1 MTRHV
6 SYWGRYGLAAFFG
19 LALLVTHVWI
29 RHRVVSVGYALSD
42 TRQLV
47 RTLQEERY
55 ALVVEWES
63 VTAPSQLSRLANRR
77 LGLPMPRPDQIVI
90 LR

>member
-1 MTRHV
+1 MTRRV
-6 SYWGRYGLAAFFG
+6 SYWGQYGMAAFFG
-19 LALLVTHVWI
+19 LALLVAHVWI

-63 VTAPSQLSRLANRR
+63 VTAPSKLSRLANRR
-77 LGLPMPRPDQIVI
+77 LGLAMPRPDQIVI

>member
-1 MTRHV
+1 MTGHV
-6 SYWGRYGLAAFFG
+6 SHWGRYGIAAIFG
-19 LALLVTHVWI
+19 LALLFAHVWI

-55 ALVVEWES
+55 ALVGEWES
-63 VTAPSQLSRLANRR
+63 GTAPSQLSRLANRR
-77 LGLPMPRPDQIVI
+77 LGLAMPRPDQIVI